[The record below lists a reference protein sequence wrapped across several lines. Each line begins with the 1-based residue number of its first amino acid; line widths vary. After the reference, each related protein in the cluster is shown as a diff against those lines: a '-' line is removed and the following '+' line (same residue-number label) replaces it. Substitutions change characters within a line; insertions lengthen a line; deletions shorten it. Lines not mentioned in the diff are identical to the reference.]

1 VWFYLFSSNLYK
13 INKSMDFRVSLWR
26 AGKLTQC
33 RSCIVIRRIKAAPT
47 NDPRQHAANIGDTI
61 EGLLVTGELK
71 EAWQCLGD

>member
-1 VWFYLFSSNLYK
+1 MRFYLLSSNLYK

-33 RSCIVIRRIKAAPT
+33 RSCIVIRQIKAAPT
-47 NDPRQHAANIGDTI
+47 KDPRQHAANIGDTF
-61 EGLLVTGELK
+61 EGPLVTGELK